1 MKKSAISVRSAAIG
15 ALAMCVIGPAAA
27 ATVAVPVAHAAPC
40 TASGLS
46 STASGVLAEAGTYL
60 AAHPEA
66 DQVLTAAATQ
76 APEEARSNVRGYFV
90 GHVGELLD
98 LQRIAKPLSDLR
110 SQCGIAIS
118 PGQLATLFDT
128 MSGM

>member
-1 MKKSAISVRSAAIG
+1 MKKSALFAHPAAIG
-15 ALAMCVIGPAAA
+15 AAAVSAVGLVALAS
-27 ATVAVPVAHAAPC
+27 VAGPVANAAPC
-40 TASGLS
+40 SASGLA

-110 SQCGIAIS
+110 NQCGIAIS

-128 MSGM
+128 MSGV